1 MLWRETVMKL
11 NNHKCCATD
20 AERSRF
26 KRYMKEEDETPVWE
40 KEVMIFAQH
49 LNTQTFIHKVG

>member
-1 MLWRETVMKL
+1 MERDSHEIKRSQ
-11 NNHKCCATD
+11 CRATD
-20 AERSRF
+20 AERSGF

-40 KEVMIFAQH
+40 KEAMIFAQH